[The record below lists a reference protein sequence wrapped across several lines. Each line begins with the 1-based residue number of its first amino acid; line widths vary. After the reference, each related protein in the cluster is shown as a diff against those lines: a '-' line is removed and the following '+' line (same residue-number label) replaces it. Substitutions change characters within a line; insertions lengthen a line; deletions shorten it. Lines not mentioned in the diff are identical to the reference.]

1 MAYWH
6 EEYDERVEVPEEFVE
21 ELDECPEEKSLEEIE
36 KMEIPEV
43 WWKEQ
48 LEEIENPEI
57 KKKEIEAAEEILKKR
72 EILDQK
78 FESGEIT
85 EYQHW
90 DESNFELRREEIKAS
105 TRASLA
111 SIDLTYDHL
120 GALVEEVGVL
130 PSGDV
135 ELLDKIQ
142 KDLPE
147 TIDRM
152 GPEAAQEL
160 ADHRL
165 EEEEMNDEMHKII
178 SRRVRL
184 HGK

>member
-6 EEYDERVEVPEEFVE
+6 EEYDELVEVPEEFVE
-21 ELDECPEEKSLEEIE
+21 ELDENLEEKILEEIE

-43 WWKEQ
+43 WWAKDIEK
-48 LEEIENPEI
+48 IENLEM

-78 FESGEIT
+78 LESGEIT

-90 DESNFELRREEIKAS
+90 DESNFGLMREETKTA

-120 GALVEEVGVL
+120 GALGEEVGVL
-130 PSGDV
+130 YSGDV

-165 EEEEMNDEMHKII
+165 EEEEMDDEMHEII

>member
-111 SIDLTYDHL
+111 SVGLTYDHL
-120 GALVEEVGVL
+120 GDLSEDHDFTVSGHPELIDKKNMLSHKIDSLGPEFAQEEA
-130 PSGDV
+130 
-135 ELLDKIQ
+135 
-142 KDLPE
+142 
-147 TIDRM
+147 DRM
-152 GPEAAQEL
+152 K
-160 ADHRL
+160 
-165 EEEEMNDEMHKII
+165 EEGKLSEKGHEII
-178 SRRVRL
+178 SRQVRL
-184 HGK
+184 NGK